1 MPPIDRGGETDKGV
15 YGMGSAI
22 FTGVTGLQAH
32 QRRLDVIASNI
43 ANINTTGY
51 RGARVLF
58 QDLFSQTI
66 SGPRAPL
73 GGFGGSNPAQVGLG
87 VRLASIDTNFAQG
100 TLLTTGVASDLAIQ
114 GNGFFVLSNGG
125 ANFYTRDGSFDLNA
139 NGNLVDTAT
148 GLLVQGYQADGAGAI
163 DPNGPITNLTVPV
176 GGVSIVRATQ
186 LATLQGNLDANA
198 AVGDTV
204 VRTITVFDSLG
215 TQRNITVT
223 FTKTATSNEW
233 EWALSTTDSAIA
245 SITPNGGAPGTI
257 TFDASGS
264 VTAGG
269 IGNVTVTFAGGLPET
284 PVNPFLF
291 DLNMESLTQLSDDS
305 DVALS
310 NQDGY
315 PRGTLEA
322 FNIGNDGVINGVF
335 SNGLT
340 QVIGQVA
347 LANFSNNG
355 GLLRV
360 GNNMFRETPGSGP
373 AQMGIPNT
381 GGRGT
386 VSGGVLEGSNV
397 DLGTEFSNLIV
408 TQRGFQANART
419 ITTAD
424 TLLQETVNLVR

>member
-1 MPPIDRGGETDKGV
+1 
-15 YGMGSAI
+15 MGSAI
-22 FTGVTGLQAH
+22 YAGVTGLQVH

-43 ANINTTGY
+43 ANVNTTGY
-51 RGARVLF
+51 RSARVLF
-58 QDLFSQTI
+58 QDLFSQTLA
-66 SGPRAPL
+66 GPRAPI
-73 GGFGGSNPAQVGLG
+73 GNFGGSNPMQVGLG
-87 VRLASIDTNFAQG
+87 VRLASIDTNFGQG

-114 GNGFFVLSNGG
+114 GNGFFVLSDGTGNV
-125 ANFYTRDGSFDLNA
+125 FTRDGSFDI
-139 NGNLVDTAT
+139 NGNGQLVDTAT
-148 GLLVQGYQADGAGAI
+148 GFLVQGFQANGAGVI
-163 DPNGPITNLTVPV
+163 DTSTLGNLTIPV
-176 GGVSIVRATQ
+176 GGTSIVRATE
-186 LATLQGNLDANA
+186 LATMIGNLDSNA

-204 VRTITVFDSLG
+204 ARTIQVYDSLG
-215 TQRNITVT
+215 TARSITVT
-223 FTKTATSNEW
+223 FEKTATSNEW
-233 EWALSTTDSAIA
+233 EWSLSSTDPDIA
-245 SITPNGGAPGTI
+245 TLAPDAGTPGTI
-257 TFDASGS
+257 VFDASGN
-264 VTAGG
+264 VTSGG
-269 IGNVTVTFAGGLPET
+269 LGNVTITFAAGLPET
-284 PVNPFLF
+284 PVDPFLF
-291 DLNMESLTQLSDDS
+291 DIDFASLTQLADET
-305 DVALS
+305 DVTLL

-347 LANFSNNG
+347 LANFANNG
-355 GLLRV
+355 GLLRF
-360 GNNMFRETPGSGP
+360 GSNLFRETPSSGS
-373 AQMGIPNT
+373 AQIGLPNS